1 MQLTHEEES
10 IIMNALHDYSTNQ
23 YIAANQMEMVATQNL
38 IKKIEESKNEV
49 EEDSGPQADAGSE
62 TGIELEEGYSQP
74 LNCEVC
80 DD

>member
-1 MQLTHEEES
+1 MQLTHDEEAV
-10 IIMNALHDYSTNQ
+10 IMNALHDYSTNQ
-23 YIAANQMEMVATQNL
+23 YIAGNQMEMVTTQNL
-38 IKKIEESKNEV
+38 IKKIEESKNGV

-62 TGIELEEGYSQP
+62 TGIELEERYSQP

>member
-23 YIAANQMEMVATQNL
+23 YVAGNQMEMVATQNL
-38 IKKIEESKNEV
+38 IKKIEESKNKV
-49 EEDSGPQADAGSE
+49 EEDSSPQTDAGSE

-74 LNCEVC
+74 PTCEVC

>member
-1 MQLTHEEES
+1 MQLTHEEETV
-10 IIMNALHDYSTNQ
+10 IMNALHDYSTNQ
-23 YIAANQMEMVATQNL
+23 YVTGNQMEMVATQNL
-38 IKKIEESKNEV
+38 IKKIEESKGGV

>member
-1 MQLTHEEES
+1 MQLTHKEEA

-23 YIAANQMEMVATQNL
+23 YVAGNQMEMVATQNL
-38 IKKIEESKNEV
+38 IKKIEESKGGV

-74 LNCEVC
+74 ATCEVC

>member
-1 MQLTHEEES
+1 MQLTHEEEA

-23 YIAANQMEMVATQNL
+23 YVTGNQMEMVATQNL
-38 IKKIEESKNEV
+38 IKKIEELKGVV

-74 LNCEVC
+74 PTCEVC

>member
-1 MQLTHEEES
+1 MQLTHDEEAV
-10 IIMNALHDYSTNQ
+10 IMNALHDYSTNQ
-23 YIAANQMEMVATQNL
+23 YIAGNQMEMVTTQNL
-38 IKKIEESKNEV
+38 IKKIEESKNGV

>member
-1 MQLTHEEES
+1 MQLTHEEEA

-23 YIAANQMEMVATQNL
+23 YVAGNQMKMVATQSL
-38 IKKIEESKNEV
+38 IKKIEESKGGV

-62 TGIELEEGYSQP
+62 TGIELEEGYNQP
-74 LNCEVC
+74 TTCEVC